1 MKELIAAWGK
11 RLESEVAAER
21 GKARF
26 KDAVEAC
33 EFVHV
38 LGHDSSILEI
48 VLNRGFGIYEP
59 NVYTRVVWSERN
71 PPGTPLLF
79 KSYTSE
85 NNPDKPKQEFHND
98 ITADTFKAEYF
109 TAAQVEGFLE
119 LDPVIE

>member
-1 MKELIAAWGK
+1 MKELIAAWAK
-11 RLESEVAAER
+11 RLETEVAAER
-21 GKARF
+21 SKARF

-59 NVYTRVVWSERN
+59 NIYTRVVWSERN
-71 PPGTPLLF
+71 PPETPFLF

-85 NNPDKPKQEFHND
+85 ENPDKPKQEFHND

-109 TAAQVEGFLE
+109 TVAQIERFLE
-119 LDPVIE
+119 LKPIIE